1 MISSKAALTQ
11 KAYVSSPQKKSCAQ
25 PCSLKLLLIKEPNT
39 VAEILNFSLFG
50 PCHGACRTEP
60 VPPAVEA
67 QSSSH
72 GTSREYPEVLNFKCL
87 PWGKNDANKS
97 G

>member
-39 VAEILNFSLFG
+39 VAEILNFSQKSSTQNI
-50 PCHGACRTEP
+50 H
-60 VPPAVEA
+60 VP
-67 QSSSH
+67 
-72 GTSREYPEVLNFKCL
+72 
-87 PWGKNDANKS
+87 KNEF
-97 G
+97 